1 MLDSFSTTIEQD
13 QQILGKLFHGSSQRL
28 CVSELHFELKLIP
41 TNVPDSDV
49 HISKTREIAVK
60 YVNNLFVMLLVIFF
74 STLGLHQVM
83 KYLAF
88 QYQLVKFTFPYSMH
102 RYRLHRKMLL
112 QKIIDS
118 LDIYQ
123 DRILFQQNFQQ
134 NLELMSV
141 CVSVALESLDI
152 GGFRMVVATSFI
164 EDFVGLPSLYF
175 QESGLTLTLE
185 DPHKQNK
192 KQIHE
197 IVVILEGKIVE
208 SFSSTL

>member
-60 YVNNLFVMLLVIFF
+60 YVNNLFVMVLVIFF

-112 QKIIDS
+112 QKIIES

-123 DRILFQQNFQQ
+123 DRILFQLYRRCYFQQ
-134 NLELMSV
+134 NLELISV
-141 CVSVALESLDI
+141 CVLVDLESLDI
-152 GGFRMVVATSFI
+152 GGFRKAVATPPLLQRILQGCLLCISR
-164 EDFVGLPSLYF
+164 
-175 QESGLTLTLE
+175 LTLE
-185 DPHKQNK
+185 DPHKLNK
-192 KQIHE
+192 KYR
-197 IVVILEGKIVE
+197 
-208 SFSSTL
+208 

>member
-88 QYQLVKFTFPYSMH
+88 QYQLVKFTFFYSMH

-112 QKIIDS
+112 QKIIES

-123 DRILFQQNFQQ
+123 DRILFQLYRRCYFQQ
-134 NLELMSV
+134 NVELISV
-141 CVSVALESLDI
+141 CVLVDLESLDI
-152 GGFRMVVATSFI
+152 GGFRKAVATSFV

-175 QESGLTLTLE
+175 QVNTRGSPQT
-185 DPHKQNK
+185 KQK
-192 KQIHE
+192 YR
-197 IVVILEGKIVE
+197 
-208 SFSSTL
+208 